1 VPEILAKRQN
11 LNKQLTDLQEQNH
24 LLQNQIYQMRG
35 LANLGLAFSL
45 AVHEINNVLTPLG
58 SYAELALANPKDVA
72 LCEKVQKKTVV
83 NCGRVNKI
91 LQNLI
96 KSASGKSNKKD
107 YYKVISLVDN
117 VFDCIARDFAKD
129 GITVDI
135 QIDNDLEIY
144 AVDIDIEHVLMNLIL
159 NARDSLKQSAGGRL
173 TIKAFN
179 QNDEVTIEVRDTGKG
194 IEKQNMKKIFDPFF
208 TTKSDDSQTLGGSG
222 LGLSFCKQIMESYDG
237 RITVES
243 EPNAETTF
251 EITFPKMPSI
261 C

>member
-1 VPEILAKRQN
+1 
-11 LNKQLTDLQEQNH
+11 
-24 LLQNQIYQMRG
+24 MRG

-58 SYAELALANPKDVA
+58 SYAELALAHPQDTA
-72 LCEKVQKKTVV
+72 LCEKVQKKTVT
-83 NCGRVNKI
+83 NCNRVNKI

-107 YYKVISLVDN
+107 HYKVITLVDN
-117 VFDCIARDFAKD
+117 VFDCIARDFTKD

-144 AVDIDIEHVLMNLIL
+144 AVDIDIEHVMMNLIL
-159 NARDSLKQSAGGRL
+159 NAWDSMKQCGGGKL

-179 QNDEVTIEVRDTGKG
+179 QNDEVTIEIRDTGKG
-194 IEKQNMKKIFDPFF
+194 IDKQHMKKIFEPFF
-208 TTKSDDSQTLGGSG
+208 TTKSDDSRTLGGSG
-222 LGLSFCKQIMESYDG
+222 LGLSFCHQIMDSYQG

-243 EPNAETTF
+243 EPNVETKF
-251 EITFPKMPSI
+251 EITFPKIPSI